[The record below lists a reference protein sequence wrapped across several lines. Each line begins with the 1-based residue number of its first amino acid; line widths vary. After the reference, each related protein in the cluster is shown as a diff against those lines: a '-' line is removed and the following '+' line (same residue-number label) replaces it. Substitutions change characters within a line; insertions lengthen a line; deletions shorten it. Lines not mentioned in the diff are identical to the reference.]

1 MPLQA
6 KLIGIAGPVWNQTF
20 TVDTEASLGRDAE
33 NTIAIAD
40 PQISRR
46 HCKIQRDNQDFVLL
60 DLNSHNGTLVNGART
75 QRCILQNGDQISV
88 GPCVFVAAIG
98 EVDSTHSLPE
108 EFGPKLRVPSAEVE
122 MDETSALQPSTIAAV
137 RTSREL
143 GALVK
148 IASRINAIRDLES
161 LEWQLLGMIFD
172 LVPADRGAIL
182 LLSGIEGEYESVV
195 AWNKML
201 GPAEPVHVS
210 RTIAQQVIR
219 NHAPV
224 LANKILNGEYSKVT
238 SLAERQVVSV
248 MCVPL
253 MVGERVMGLIYLDS
267 SHPAAGF
274 DDGHLELLS
283 AIAGVAA
290 LAIESLR
297 RIETLETENQQ
308 LRELADLEHNM
319 IGDSPRMQEV
329 YRAISKVAGTDS
341 SVLISGESGTGK
353 ELAARAIHRNSPRAD
368 EPFVAINCAALTET
382 LLESELFGYEKGA
395 FTGAVAQKKGL
406 MEAAHDGT
414 VFLDEISE
422 MALGLQ
428 AKLLRVL
435 QERELTRV
443 GGTKPIKVNV
453 RLIAASNCDLAVAV
467 AAGKFRQD
475 LFYRIKVITINM
487 PALRQRQ
494 EDLPLLADHFRKLYA
509 ERCKRQVQGISR
521 EAIEALARYSWPGNV
536 RELQNVIERAVVLGS
551 TPMILAEDLPEE
563 LLENAPATSGTPCG
577 LGYHESVTR
586 LKKDLILKAV
596 DKAGGN
602 FTEAARLLGLH
613 PNYLH
618 RLIRNLELR
627 PLLEKME
634 EREAGAMPRPGDQLR
649 TGGAQQ

>member
-1 MPLQA
+1 MALQA
-6 KLIGIAGPVWNQTF
+6 KLIGISGPVWNQTF
-20 TVDTEASLGRDAE
+20 AVDAEASLGRDAD

-40 PQISRR
+40 TQVSRH
-46 HCKIQRDNQDFVLL
+46 HCRLQREGQEFVLV
-60 DLNSHNGTLVNGART
+60 DLESHNGTLVNGASV
-75 QRCILQNGDQISV
+75 QRCVLKNGDQISV

-98 EVDSTHSLPE
+98 EVDSAHGLPE
-108 EFGPKLRVPSAEVE
+108 QFGPDLRVPSAEVE
-122 MDETSALQPSTIAAV
+122 VEEMAFLQPSTVPAI

-182 LLSGIEGEYESVV
+182 LLSGIDDQYDSVV
-195 AWNKML
+195 AWNKL
-201 GPAEPVHVS
+201 VGPAEPVHVS
-210 RTIAQQVIR
+210 RTIAQQVIGQR
-219 NHAPV
+219 APV
-224 LANKILNGEYSKVT
+224 LANKVLAGEFAHAR
-238 SLAERQVVSV
+238 SLANAQVVSV
-248 MCVPL
+248 ICVPL
-253 MVGERVMGLIYLDS
+253 LVGDRVMGLIYLDS

-274 DDGHLELLS
+274 DEGHLELLT
-283 AIAGVAA
+283 AVAGVSA

-319 IGDSPRMQEV
+319 IGDSPRMQEI
-329 YRAISKVAGTDS
+329 YRAIAKVAATDT

-368 EPFVAINCAALTET
+368 QPFVAINCAALTET

-443 GGTKPIKVNV
+443 GGTKAIKVNV
-453 RLIAASNCDLAVAV
+453 RVIAASNCDLAAAV

-475 LFYRIKVITINM
+475 LFYRIKVVTINM
-487 PALRQRQ
+487 PSLRQRK
-494 EDLPLLADHFRKLYA
+494 EDISLLADHFRKLYA
-509 ERCKRQVQGISR
+509 ERCKRHVQGISR
-521 EAIEALARYSWPGNV
+521 DAVAALARYSWPGNV

-551 TPMILAEDLPEE
+551 TPMILPEDLPEE
-563 LLENAPATSGTPCG
+563 LVENVPVTGDFSDAA
-577 LGYHESVTR
+577 GYHESITR
-586 LKKDLILKAV
+586 LKKELILKAV
-596 DKAGGN
+596 EQAGGN

-627 PLLEKME
+627 PLLEKTE
-634 EREAGAMPRPGDQLR
+634 EREAG
-649 TGGAQQ
+649 